1 MKFVRAG
8 LLEFLLFGAIVVVL
22 IAAHSSR
29 LDKAMIIA
37 WALILIGGSVRLI
50 YKRLGNHSVDKK
62 CGSVGGREIVFV
74 GCYVIKRICTSN
86 DVMCFGQR

>member
-62 CGSVGGREIVFV
+62 
-74 GCYVIKRICTSN
+74 
-86 DVMCFGQR
+86 